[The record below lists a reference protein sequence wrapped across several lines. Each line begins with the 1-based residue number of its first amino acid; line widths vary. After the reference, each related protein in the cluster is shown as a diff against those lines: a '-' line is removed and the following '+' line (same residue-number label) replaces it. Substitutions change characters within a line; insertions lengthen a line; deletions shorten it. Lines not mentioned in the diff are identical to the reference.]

1 MSRRTFA
8 TFAILA
14 VVVSGAVGVQAAPLT
29 CTANAGVP
37 PIVRV
42 EGTAEPLADF
52 TLLCT
57 GGTATAPGLPVPQ
70 VNFTLSLTTN
80 LTSKKTAT
88 GFNEALLLVDEPNS
102 VLSPGVPVLNC
113 GDHGAPDNGGS
124 GPGVCEIIG
133 TGIPTTTYNG
143 TANGFGTAVCD
154 GLLGHPA
161 PNSYTCGRPNIFQG
175 RPTTPP
181 AVNTVEFK
189 GVPFDPPGAGTR
201 IFRFTNLRGDGA
213 ALGLGPGGT
222 PVAIHMLITITG
234 SVSVSV
240 TSPDQVV
247 GFTERGLVFTVPA
260 PTPGTSI
267 VRVTEGFASSF
278 KTKNLSFTLGNGGP
292 GNATFS
298 GTNYVYNGNTL
309 YPADLAQ
316 NVPGTI
322 YNSESG
328 EEWRNNGVNG
338 PPSPNPPLGYGVS
351 SVPDIGNPF
360 FSAGFGGVNTN
371 IAMAGIANQGT
382 RIALDFTSVP
392 AGHHVIVPEVVHLH
406 RVGSPAVNSGVL
418 VLTKTNTAGRGAFNR
433 TSAGA
438 SIPAGD
444 FAVYEVLWA
453 DPFSVEYADIPC
465 TLVGG
470 GLGAGI
476 HVSVSFAPFY
486 PGAPPANPPIPRF
499 RPAVSSLTLF

>member
-1 MSRRTFA
+1 MSRKTFVA
-8 TFAILA
+8 FAILA
-14 VVVSGAVGVQAAPLT
+14 VVFAGMAGVQAGPLT
-29 CTANAGVP
+29 CVANAAVP
-37 PIVRV
+37 PIDRV

-52 TLLCT
+52 TVSCT
-57 GGTATAPGLPVPQ
+57 GGTPTALGAAVPQ
-70 VNFTLSLTTN
+70 VNFALFLTTN
-80 LTSKKTAT
+80 FASKKTAT
-88 GFNEALLLVDEPNS
+88 GFNEALLLVDEPNT
-102 VLSPGVPVLNC
+102 VLSPGVPMLNC

-124 GPGVCEIIG
+124 GPGVCKIIG
-133 TGIPTTTYNG
+133 TGTPTTTYNG

-154 GLLGHPA
+154 GLVGHPPA
-161 PNSYTCGRPNIFQG
+161 NSYGCGRPNIFQG
-175 RPTTPP
+175 RPTS
-181 AVNTVEFK
+181 ANAIEFQ

-201 IFRFTNLRGDGA
+201 IFRFTNLRGDAA
-213 ALGLGPGGT
+213 ALGPVT
-222 PVAIHMLITITG
+222 PVAIHMLVTTTG
-234 SVSVSV
+234 SIAVSI
-240 TSPDQVV
+240 TSPDQIV
-247 GFTERGLVFTVPA
+247 GFTETGLVFTVPT

-278 KTKNLSFTLGNGGP
+278 KTKNLSFTVGNGGP
-292 GNATFS
+292 GNATFGGS
-298 GTNYVYNGNTL
+298 NYVYNGNTL

-316 NVPGTI
+316 NVPGTF

-338 PPSPNPPLGYGVS
+338 PPSPNPPLGYGIS

-360 FSAGFGGVNTN
+360 FSAGFGGVNTG
-371 IAMAGIANQGT
+371 IAKAGIASQGT
-382 RIALDFTSVP
+382 RIALDFTGVP
-392 AGHHVIVPEVVHLH
+392 GGHHVIVPEVVFLH

-418 VLTKTNTAGRGAFNR
+418 VLTKTNTAGRGGFNR

-438 SIPAGD
+438 SIPAGN

-476 HVSVSFAPFY
+476 HVSVGFAPFY

-499 RPAVSSLTLF
+499 RPAASSLTLF